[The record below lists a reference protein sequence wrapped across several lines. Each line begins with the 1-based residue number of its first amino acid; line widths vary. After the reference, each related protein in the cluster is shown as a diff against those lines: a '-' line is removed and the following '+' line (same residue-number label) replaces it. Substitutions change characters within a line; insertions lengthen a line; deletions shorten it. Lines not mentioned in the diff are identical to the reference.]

1 MLEQNFQEPQMDD
14 YDIDVDDDDADEDD
28 ADEEPNDDIEELILM
43 LNILDDIL

>member
-1 MLEQNFQEPQMDD
+1 MDD